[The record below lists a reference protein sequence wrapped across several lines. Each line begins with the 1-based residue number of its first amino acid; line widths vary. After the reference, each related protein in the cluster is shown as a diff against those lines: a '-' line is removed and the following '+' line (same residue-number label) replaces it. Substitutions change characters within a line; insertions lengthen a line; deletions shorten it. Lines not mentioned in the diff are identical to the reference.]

1 MINQKFKIEVFN
13 NDQEIA
19 DYVRSIISAEAVSK
33 SFNIALS
40 GGSTPR
46 TVYSFLSEIKKPY
59 IPWERIK
66 FFWGDERCV
75 PPDDAESNYLMAKE
89 SLFDKIDIANDQVF
103 RIKGENNPEAEKERY
118 NKIVLSNTRGILNLM
133 FLGLGTDGHT
143 ASIFPDQME
152 LLNSDEVCAIA
163 VHPVS
168 GQVRITLTGRI
179 LNVSKKILFLV
190 TGSEKSQVVYD
201 ILNQKGAWDR
211 YPASY
216 VKPIDGEVIWILD
229 RKAAAR
235 I

>member
-118 NKIVLSNTRGILNLM
+118 HKIVLSNTRGILNLM

-179 LNVSKKILFLV
+179 LNASKKILFLV

>member
-33 SFNIALS
+33 SFNIALC

-143 ASIFPDQME
+143 ASIFPYQME

-179 LNVSKKILFLV
+179 LNASKKILFLV

>member
-168 GQVRITLTGRI
+168 RQVRITLTGRI
-179 LNVSKKILFLV
+179 LNASKKILFLV

>member
-179 LNVSKKILFLV
+179 LNASKKILFLV

>member
-1 MINQKFKIEVFN
+1 MINKWFKVEVFN
-13 NDQEIA
+13 NHQEIA
-19 DYVRSIISAEAVSK
+19 DYVGSIISTDAVSET
-33 SFNIALS
+33 FNIALS

-46 TVYSFLSEIKKPY
+46 TVYSFLSEFKKPY
-59 IPWERIK
+59 IPWDGIK

-89 SLFDKIDIANDQVF
+89 SLLDKIGIANDQVY

-118 NKIVLSNTRGILNLM
+118 NKIVLSNTSGIFDLM

-143 ASIFPDQME
+143 ASIFPNQME
-152 LLNSDEVCAIA
+152 LFNTEQVCAIA
-163 VHPVS
+163 VHPVT

-179 LNVSKKILFLV
+179 INASKKILFLV
-190 TGSEKSQVVYD
+190 TGSEKSQILYD
-201 ILNQKGAWDR
+201 IIYQKGAWNK

-216 VKPIDGEVIWILD
+216 VRPIDGKVIWILD
-229 RKAAAR
+229 RKAAAL